1 MIADLAFAFRQ
12 LRKSRA
18 FTAVVVITLA
28 LGIGPN
34 AAVSVVISALI
45 LLAVAVIAS
54 MLPARRAAGID
65 VIQALRT
72 E

>member
-1 MIADLAFAFRQ
+1 MIADLTSAFRQ

-28 LGIGPN
+28 LGIGAN

-54 MLPARRAAGID
+54 ILPARRAAGID